1 MIENPDIDKLATC
14 SYYGLLVDKVLLLHK
29 EKVGQRLTDSEL
41 SKYKRLLVLINKTCA
56 SIIVSRHSDVLIN
69 KDDLEI
75 IEKSLIVAKLIQ
87 TDGGA
92 VRKDDLIQSLWII
105 ISCTTEVYVT
115 KKLTE
120 QSVRILNPFLN
131 GISEVTTS
139 THRKIMAVT

>member
-14 SYYGLLVDKVLLLHK
+14 SYYGLLVDKMLLLHR
-29 EKVGQRLTDSEL
+29 EKVGQRLTDLEL

-56 SIIVSRHSDVLIN
+56 SIIVSRHSDIVIN

-75 IEKSLIVAKLIQ
+75 IEKSLIVAKILQ

-92 VRKDDLIQSLWII
+92 VRKDDLIQSLWTI

-120 QSVRILNPFLN
+120 RSVRILNPFLT
-131 GISEVTTS
+131 GVSEVSTS
-139 THRKIMAVT
+139 IHRQIMTMT